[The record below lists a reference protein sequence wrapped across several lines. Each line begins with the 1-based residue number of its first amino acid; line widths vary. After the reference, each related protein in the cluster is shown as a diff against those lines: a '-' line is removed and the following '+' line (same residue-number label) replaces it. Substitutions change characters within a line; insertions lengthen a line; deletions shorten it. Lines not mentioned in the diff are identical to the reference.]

1 MVSVWVAVLIGILG
15 LVAGTWL
22 GALIMCLCNVAREEP
37 NPESTDC
44 LNSKESFYER

>member
-22 GALIMCLCNVAREEP
+22 GALIMCLCNISREEP
-37 NPESTDC
+37 NPELVGSRYSEENVC
-44 LNSKESFYER
+44 ER